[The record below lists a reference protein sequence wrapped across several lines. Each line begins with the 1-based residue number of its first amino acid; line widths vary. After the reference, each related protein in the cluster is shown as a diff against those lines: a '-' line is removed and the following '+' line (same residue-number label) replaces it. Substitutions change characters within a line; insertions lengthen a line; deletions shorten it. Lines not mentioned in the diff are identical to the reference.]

1 MVFAHLD
8 ATVGIVS
15 RFKDSDLASLDNVY
29 QMYACTQC
37 KLADVEGV
45 CSLRDRTRP
54 IPEWCIADAYLPQV
68 IGAIER
74 VHGVEVG

>member
-1 MVFAHLD
+1 
-8 ATVGIVS
+8 
-15 RFKDSDLASLDNVY
+15 
-29 QMYACTQC
+29 
-37 KLADVEGV
+37 VEGV